1 MTSSFDILCAICQN
15 LLNPKPTERLGIRVV
30 HVFLGYFED
39 GCICVCIYIYIYIY
53 ISVTM
58 YKNMIVK
65 ANVMDIQYMIS
76 ENVKWV
82 EGMIL

>member
-1 MTSSFDILCAICQN
+1 MTSSFDILCAVYQN

-30 HVFLGYFED
+30 HVFLGYFAD
-39 GCICVCIYIYIYIY
+39 GCVYIYIY
-53 ISVTM
+53 ISGAM

-65 ANVMDIQYMIS
+65 ANVIDIQYMIS